1 MSIWMLLLMAAGLS
15 MDAFAVSVSSGILL
29 GRARWTQTLKIA
41 ASFGIFQGL
50 MPLIGYTI
58 ARLFARQIEAFD
70 HWVAFGLLVFI
81 GGKMLWEVLR
91 GKEDDAPR
99 GDPCNWMNLLLMSI
113 ATSIDAMAVG
123 VSLAVMPHTGMLAGD
138 YGYLACC
145 GIIAL
150 VTFVICTVGVKI
162 GCKTGDL
169 FGRKAEI
176 AGGLVLIGI
185 GVKILLEHLLG

>member
-1 MSIWMLLLMAAGLS
+1 MAVGLS
-15 MDAFAVSVSSGILL
+15 MDAFAVAISNGMLL
-29 GRARWTQTLKIA
+29 CKATTRQTLKIA
-41 ASFGIFQGL
+41 GAFGLFQGL

-58 ARLFARQIEAFD
+58 ARLFAKQIEMFD
-70 HWVAFGLLVFI
+70 HWVAFILLAFI

-91 GKEDDAPR
+91 GKNDESHSSTS
-99 GDPCNWMNLLLMSI
+99 GDPSRWPTLFVMAV

-123 VSLAVMPHTGMLAGD
+123 VSLAVMPHTGMLAGT
-138 YGYLACC
+138 YGYLICC
-145 GIIAL
+145 AIIA
-150 VTFVICTVGVKI
+150 VTTFLISAVGVKI

-176 AGGLVLIGI
+176 VGGIILIAI